1 MFLSI
6 GLPIY
11 LSIPYVCL
19 YCSLPPWNVTVLFFT
34 WEYLLFSTWKY
45 DCNVFFTLYI
55 YTVLYLEIYVNAV
68 FTEYDCTV
76 LSWEHDFIIYYIA
89 VLFSTWEYDLTFLFW
104 EHDFVIIYL

>member
-1 MFLSI
+1 MFLYQPLYICIHKSI
-6 GLPIY
+6 NVSIDWSTY
-11 LSIPYVCL
+11 LSIHPLCMPV
-19 YCSLPPWNVTVLFFT
+19 
-34 WEYLLFSTWKY
+34 LFSTTLEC
-45 DCNVFFTLYI
+45 DCTVLYLGI
-55 YTVLYLEIYVNAV
+55 FVLYLEIYVNAV